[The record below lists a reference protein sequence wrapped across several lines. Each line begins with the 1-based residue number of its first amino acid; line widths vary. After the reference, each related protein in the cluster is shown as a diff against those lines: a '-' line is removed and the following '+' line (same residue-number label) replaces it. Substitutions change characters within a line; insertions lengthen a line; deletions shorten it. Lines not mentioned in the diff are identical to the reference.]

1 MRVGSLVK
9 HKRRGVLGL
18 VTKIYDDFEV
28 CYVKW
33 SDKNFDTHDMRM
45 RTHRIEVI
53 HE

>member
-1 MRVGSLVK
+1 MKVGSLVK
-9 HKRRGVLGL
+9 HRMRGVLGL

-33 SDKNFDTHDMRM
+33 SDKGFDTRDMRTKM
-45 RTHRIEVI
+45 HRVEVI